1 MNRRMMMAAAKGAEP
16 LLPSAYQQVEW
27 IGKTAQS
34 SNACLWINTFTF
46 LPNDTL
52 RIRVNVE
59 GAIDNSSEQA
69 IAGCP
74 TQYSAIDGFPTRAEI
89 SPDGAAWEIYRT
101 TSNRNFSVWNIG
113 RKNWMQLKKSEYT
126 DDIATVTV
134 AALIQFRYMLLF
146 IYRPDKYL
154 WYGKIYET
162 SVTRN
167 GEIVLNLIPCYKKAD
182 GEIGMFDTVSKT
194 FFSNVGSGEF
204 TKGANV

>member
-1 MNRRMMMAAAKGAEP
+1 MNRRMMMAAAKGEEP

-59 GAIDNSSEQA
+59 GSIDNTSELA
-69 IAGCP
+69 VAGCP
-74 TQYSAIDGFPTRAEI
+74 AQYSYIEGFPTRAEI
-89 SPDGAAWEIYRT
+89 SPDGAVWEIYRT
-101 TSNRNFSVWNIG
+101 PSNRNFLVWVSG
-113 RKNWMQLKKSEYT
+113 SKTWMKLKSSEYI
-126 DDIATVTV
+126 DDIATVTTT
-134 AALIQFRYMLLF
+134 ALVQFRYMLLF
-146 IYRPDKYL
+146 VYRPDKYL
-154 WYGKIYET
+154 CYGKIYET
-162 SVTRN
+162 NVTRE
-167 GEIVLNLIPCYKKAD
+167 GEIVLNLIPCYRKAD

-194 FFSNVGSGEF
+194 FFSNIGSGEF